1 MGVNG
6 QSKLKN
12 ELRRIDGKGYKAYKD
27 IAGEYEFDHFRVCI
41 DHVQGD
47 PFAAPSRIRVRLDR
61 KASGFSEDT
70 TVNRSREIALRDFLI
85 RQFHARS
92 RRVAKGQRGIGKSG
106 QITIDAPGQEILERS
121 AMVIT
126 DGFVEARFFM
136 ALPAFGRKIA
146 GRDAEAMFFSEL
158 PQIVHNALFFE
169 NLDAA
174 ALYRHIKT
182 AEDADAARGQLR
194 ANGLIAFVA
203 DGSLLPRKS
212 GIDPGPL
219 DSKQAVLF
227 EAPETDYR
235 VQLALPNAGTVEGMG
250 IAEGVNLIVGG
261 GYHGK
266 STLLDALELGVYNH
280 IPDDGRELVVSLE
293 NSVKIRACDGRSI
306 EKTNISPFIN
316 NLPLNKD
323 TTAFSTTNASG
334 STSQAANI
342 IEAVEVGADALL
354 LDEDTSATNFMIRDH
369 RMQQLVAKDREPIT
383 PFIDKVRQLY
393 TENGISTVLVMGGS
407 GDYFSMADHV
417 ICMTQYLPHDVTGR
431 AKEIAEAD
439 PSNRTAEGGQRFG
452 EVSARYPV
460 ADSFDP
466 FRKNSKLKIAARG
479 TRQISFGKTDI
490 DLADLEQL
498 VDPSQTRAIG
508 NAIHYARRHMKDGY
522 SLRGIV
528 ERVLIDIEKDGIDI
542 IVPHVMGDLAGFRP
556 VELAAAIN
564 RMRTLKVKQAE

>member
-1 MGVNG
+1 MGVSG
-6 QSKLKN
+6 QSALKS

-47 PFAAPSRIRVRLDR
+47 PFAAPSRIRVRVDR
-61 KASGFSEDT
+61 KISGFAEDT
-70 TVNRSREIALRDFLI
+70 TANRSREIALRDFLT
-85 RQFHARS
+85 RQFHVSS
-92 RRVAKGQRGIGKSG
+92 RRFARGQRGIGKSG

-121 AMVIT
+121 AMVVT
-126 DGFVEARFFM
+126 DDFVEARFFM

-146 GRDAEAMFFSEL
+146 GKDAEAMFFSEL
-158 PQIVHNALFFE
+158 PAIVHAALFFE

-174 ALYRHIKT
+174 ALYRHIQT

-194 ANGLIAFVA
+194 AKNLIAFVA

-212 GIDPGPL
+212 GIDFKPMNR
-219 DSKQAVLF
+219 DEAVF
-227 EAPETDYR
+227 FKAPETDYR

-250 IAEGVNLIVGG
+250 IYEGVNVIVGG

-266 STLLDALELGVYNH
+266 STLLEAMELGVYNH
-280 IPDDGRELVVSLE
+280 IPGDGRELVVSLE

-342 IEAVEVGADALL
+342 IEAVEIGADVLL

-383 PFIDKVRQLY
+383 PFIDKVGQLY

-431 AKEIAEAD
+431 AREIAESD
-439 PSNRTAEGGQRFG
+439 PSNRTAEGGQHFG
-452 EVSARYPV
+452 DVSERYPAV
-460 ADSFDP
+460 ESFDP
-466 FRKNSKLKIAARG
+466 YRKNSKLKIAARG
-479 TRQISFGKTDI
+479 TRDITFGKTDI
-490 DLADLEQL
+490 DIADLEQL
-498 VDPSQTRAIG
+498 VDPSQARAIG
-508 NAIHYARRHMKDGY
+508 NAIHYARKYMKEGY
-522 SLRGIV
+522 CLKDIV
-528 ERVLIDIEKDGIDI
+528 KRVQADIESRGLDI
-542 IVPHVMGDLAGFRP
+542 LVPYVMGDLAGFRAM
-556 VELAAAIN
+556 ELAAAIN
-564 RMRTLKVKQAE
+564 RMRTLKVKQAD